1 MKSIALIVLL
11 IGVLDSAQS
20 AEFEVPRIQTEL
32 ASSAEGEK
40 ILMAIKNTMPFS
52 FRIPVDISSHLA
64 WLSWYETDDGNQY
77 RVEQITGSPTVGVE
91 RRKSQTA
98 TLLEGIMSQSIP
110 SVLVE
115 PGQEFRLEFL
125 LADIIT
131 ELGIESREGSNI
143 LLQAQISNCFF
154 AVNAPKGVGEQLVK
168 TKLYF
173 KRVRLANN
181 QWSIVGAKR

>member
-1 MKSIALIVLL
+1 
-11 IGVLDSAQS
+11 
-20 AEFEVPRIQTEL
+20 
-32 ASSAEGEK
+32 
-40 ILMAIKNTMPFS
+40 
-52 FRIPVDISSHLA
+52 
-64 WLSWYETDDGNQY
+64 
-77 RVEQITGSPTVGVE
+77 
-91 RRKSQTA
+91 
-98 TLLEGIMSQSIP
+98 MSQSIP